1 MRLGMDTVEEE
12 LVEIPISS
20 SSSSSMAKRPC
31 PSQNPRMELEHLLY
45 QFLSLSDRPSLSLDL
60 SFENLLQSMPPDS
73 DLIDR
78 ALKMGSL
85 LLDAAKH
92 SSRKRASNHNS
103 IVWPLPPDLTFK
115 VYNIFRFSIFFSFN
129 STLPLLFIIRFS
141 FSLIPRFNHHDYTF
155 NYLDDYAFDLLF
167 HC

>member
-1 MRLGMDTVEEE
+1 MDTVEEE
-12 LVEIPISS
+12 FVEIPIPIPS

-31 PSQNPRMELEHLLY
+31 PSQNPRMEPEHLLY
-45 QFLSLSDRPSLSLDL
+45 QFLSLSDRPSLSLNL

-115 VYNIFRFSIFFSFN
+115 VYNIFRFSIFCSILRYLYF
-129 STLPLLFIIRFS
+129 LLSVFL
-141 FSLIPRFNHHDYTF
+141 SL
-155 NYLDDYAFDLLF
+155 
-167 HC
+167 

>member
-12 LVEIPISS
+12 LVEIPIP

-45 QFLSLSDRPSLSLDL
+45 QFLSLSDRPSLSLNL

-115 VYNIFRFSIFFSFN
+115 VYNIFRFSIFFFQFYATFTFYYPFFFLSN
-129 STLPLLFIIRFS
+129 SAI
-141 FSLIPRFNHHDYTF
+141 
-155 NYLDDYAFDLLF
+155 
-167 HC
+167 

>member
-12 LVEIPISS
+12 FVEIPIPIPS

-31 PSQNPRMELEHLLY
+31 PSQNPRMEPEHLLY
-45 QFLSLSDRPSLSLDL
+45 QFLSLSDRPSLSLNL

-115 VYNIFRFSIFFSFN
+115 VYIPILHFFFHFYATFTFYHRFFFLSNSSI
-129 STLPLLFIIRFS
+129 
-141 FSLIPRFNHHDYTF
+141 
-155 NYLDDYAFDLLF
+155 
-167 HC
+167 

>member
-115 VYNIFRFSIFFSFN
+115 VYIFRFSIFFFQFYATFTFYYPFFFLSN
-129 STLPLLFIIRFS
+129 SAILS
-141 FSLIPRFNHHDYTF
+141 S
-155 NYLDDYAFDLLF
+155 
-167 HC
+167 

>member
-1 MRLGMDTVEEE
+1 MDTVEEE
-12 LVEIPISS
+12 LVEIPIPS

-31 PSQNPRMELEHLLY
+31 PSQNPRMELEHLLFE
-45 QFLSLSDRPSLSLDL
+45 FLSLSDRPSLSLDL

-115 VYNIFRFSIFFSFN
+115 VYNIFRFSIFCSILRYLYF
-129 STLPLLFIIRFS
+129 LLSVFL
-141 FSLIPRFNHHDYTF
+141 SL
-155 NYLDDYAFDLLF
+155 
-167 HC
+167 

>member
-1 MRLGMDTVEEE
+1 MDTVEEE
-12 LVEIPISS
+12 LVEIPIP

-31 PSQNPRMELEHLLY
+31 PSQNPRMELEHLLFE
-45 QFLSLSDRPSLSLDL
+45 FLSLSDRPSLSLDL

-115 VYNIFRFSIFFSFN
+115 VYNIFRFSIFFSILRYLYF
-129 STLPLLFIIRFS
+129 LLSVFL
-141 FSLIPRFNHHDYTF
+141 SL
-155 NYLDDYAFDLLF
+155 
-167 HC
+167 